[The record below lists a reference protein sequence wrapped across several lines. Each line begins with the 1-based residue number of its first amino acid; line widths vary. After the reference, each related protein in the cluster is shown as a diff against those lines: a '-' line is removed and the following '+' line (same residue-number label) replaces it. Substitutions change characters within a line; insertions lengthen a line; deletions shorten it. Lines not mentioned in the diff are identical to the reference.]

1 MTKDNALS
9 LMINKNQSTAGL
21 ITLGNGNLNLT
32 LDEAVT
38 QLAFADNSN
47 SDWGTSGKVVITGF
61 KNNVISFGTDADGLT
76 MAQLTKIDIGGDTVL
91 LINEYGQIVK
101 DTDGDGVSDDK
112 DTCPNTPTGETV
124 DANGCSDSQKDTDGD
139 GVTDDKD
146 TCPNTPTGESVNANG
161 CPIPLSVEDNS
172 FVVKV
177 YPNPA
182 QDELIVE
189 LNDVYEVERLEFV
202 DFLGKIH
209 NITTFSKNNNKLFID
224 ISYYNSGV
232 YTLNIKT
239 DRGLNTARVIIEK

>member
-1 MTKDNALS
+1 MYKDREIDLS
-9 LMINKNQSTAGL
+9 PTFNVGDTVMIRFILYSDEEVIGWGWAIDDLNIQVQATA
-21 ITLGNGNLNLT
+21 
-32 LDEAVT
+32 
-38 QLAFADNSN
+38 
-47 SDWGTSGKVVITGF
+47 
-61 KNNVISFGTDADGLT
+61 TDADG
-76 MAQLTKIDIGGDTVL
+76 
-91 LINEYGQIVK
+91 
-101 DTDGDGVSDDK
+101 DGVNDAIDA
-112 DTCPNTPTGETV
+112 CPNTPTGETV

-239 DRGLNTARVIIEK
+239 DRGLNTARIIIER

>member
-1 MTKDNALS
+1 M
-9 LMINKNQSTAGL
+9 
-21 ITLGNGNLNLT
+21 
-32 LDEAVT
+32 T

-61 KNNVISFGTDADGLT
+61 KNNVISFGTDAGGLS
-76 MAQLTKIDIGGDTVL
+76 MVQLTKIDIGGDTVL

-112 DTCPNTPTGETV
+112 DTCPDTPTGETV
-124 DANGCSDSQKDTDGD
+124 DAD
-139 GVTDDKD
+139 
-146 TCPNTPTGESVNANG
+146 G

-224 ISYYNSGV
+224 VSYYNSGV

-239 DRGLNTARVIIEK
+239 DRGLNTARIIIER